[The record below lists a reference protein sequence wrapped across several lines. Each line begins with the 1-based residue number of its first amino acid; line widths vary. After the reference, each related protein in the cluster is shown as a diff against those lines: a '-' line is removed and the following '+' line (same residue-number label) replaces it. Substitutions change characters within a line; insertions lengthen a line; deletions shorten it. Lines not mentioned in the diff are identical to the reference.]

1 MTHSADV
8 TPRQFTEAYLRL
20 FYGSLNLSEIEFNVL
35 VEIVYRYVLL
45 LNDNVKEPYASKLLF
60 SHDSWNEIR
69 TSLKLSSQSMSNYK
83 KSFTA
88 KGLFIGDTDIR
99 LPNYLI
105 PQEEITFKFNVMYDR
120 A

>member
-20 FYGSLNLSEIEFNVL
+20 FYGSLNISEIEFNVL

-60 SHDSWNEIR
+60 SHDSWNDIR

-83 KSFTA
+83 KAFTA
-88 KGLFIGDTDIR
+88 KGLLLESEVKI
-99 LPNYLI
+99 PSYLI
-105 PQEEITFKFNVMYDR
+105 PKEEITFKFNVIYGR